1 MSSNNTSAARVTE
14 IVELLRPD
22 RPRKLPE
29 SLTAAAMD
37 GDLERMQLFL
47 DQGADIEQRSFFASP
62 PRCRVLAGPAR
73 IGALA
78 DRARC
83 VVDRTRSCPV
93 HPGASTARRVHHIGA
108 VTPVRR

>member
-1 MSSNNTSAARVTE
+1 MSNDKKSAARVTE
-14 IVELLRPD
+14 IVELMRPE

-62 PRCRVLAGPAR
+62 LGAACSRASWNQCAG
-73 IGALA
+73 
-78 DRARC
+78 
-83 VVDRTRSCPV
+83 
-93 HPGASTARRVHHIGA
+93 
-108 VTPVRR
+108 